1 MYDYILCY
9 TNGMATAPNGGVEML
24 KDLVLLVVAPVIAGI
39 VIQLFAHWLDKRDD
53 D

>member
-1 MYDYILCY
+1 
-9 TNGMATAPNGGVEML
+9 ML
-24 KDLVLLVVAPVIAGI
+24 KDLVLLVVAPVIAVI